1 MKPSVKEAIDSLL
14 DLRDQCS
21 SILETRINSLV
32 ISIENQNKPDYVYK
46 ENVRREAN
54 EVKDSMS
61 SIHIWIDDAVDSLYN
76 EYVGEECK

>member
-1 MKPSVKEAIDSLL
+1 MKSSVKEAIDSLL

-21 SILETRINSLV
+21 STLETRINSLI

-61 SIHIWIDDAVDSLYN
+61 SIHRWIDNAVDSLYN
-76 EYVGEECK
+76 EYVGEERK

>member
-21 SILETRINSLV
+21 SILETKINSLV

-61 SIHIWIDDAVDSLYN
+61 SIHLWIDNAVDSLYN